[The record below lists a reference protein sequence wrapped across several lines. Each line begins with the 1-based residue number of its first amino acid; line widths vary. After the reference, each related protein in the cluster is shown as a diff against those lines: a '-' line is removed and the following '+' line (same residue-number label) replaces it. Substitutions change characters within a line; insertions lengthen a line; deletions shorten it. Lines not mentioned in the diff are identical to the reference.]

1 MEKILMLIDDYW
13 HPADVIEMGLRSW
26 GDVPFEFDIVK
37 TAKDILSPKRI
48 AKYRAIINLKGNCIN
63 AANTQPWFE
72 EGVTEVMPKQFI
84 EYIENGG
91 GFIAVHA
98 GLAFGED
105 NNKDYLSMVGS
116 HFITHPPRC
125 ITNYRITK
133 PEHPIAAGLSD
144 FGGRDEHYAI
154 KLICDDADVFME
166 SVSETGGTQ
175 VAGYTRNIGNGRL
188 CAVTPGHTL
197 DIWEDEG
204 FKKLMTNVIKWCIK
218 EL

>member
-13 HPADVIEMGLRSW
+13 HPADVIEMGLQSW

-37 TAKDILSPKRI
+37 TAKDILTPKRI

-98 GLAFGED
+98 GLAFDEN

-116 HFITHPPRC
+116 HLSPTR
-125 ITNYRITK
+125 RAAS
-133 PEHPIAAGLSD
+133 PIIISPNRSIRSLPA
-144 FGGRDEHYAI
+144 
-154 KLICDDADVFME
+154 
-166 SVSETGGTQ
+166 
-175 VAGYTRNIGNGRL
+175 
-188 CAVTPGHTL
+188 
-197 DIWEDEG
+197 
-204 FKKLMTNVIKWCIK
+204 
-218 EL
+218 